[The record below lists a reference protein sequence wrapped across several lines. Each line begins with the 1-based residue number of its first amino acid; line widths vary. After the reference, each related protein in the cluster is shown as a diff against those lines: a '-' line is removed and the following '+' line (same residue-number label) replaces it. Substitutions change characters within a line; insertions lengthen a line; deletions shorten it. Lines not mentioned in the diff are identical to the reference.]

1 MVVTSLPSTWTA
13 NTEHDLTLCP
23 LRWTVQAPQLLVSQP
38 ITVPVL
44 PSRSRRYW
52 TSNMRGSTS
61 SAYSTPSTVT
71 RTCAMSF
78 TPHHHRGA
86 AHSPVAANTS
96 NSG

>member
-1 MVVTSLPSTWTA
+1 V
-13 NTEHDLTLCP
+13 H
-23 LRWTVQAPQLLVSQP
+23 APQLLVSQP

-61 SAYSTPSTVT
+61 SAYSTAVDRDPNLCHEPLLLTATANGAQLLPGTTGLHRPTMT
-71 RTCAMSF
+71 RTGGS
-78 TPHHHRGA
+78 HGA
-86 AHSPVAANTS
+86 AHSLVAANTS